1 MGGQDKFLQKVSR
14 CLLERFGND
23 LRNVAVVFNNKR
35 PHLFMRKYLAELSGK
50 AIWSPAFF
58 TIQPFIAQS
67 STKVTASP
75 AKQFVVLF
83 EVYNRLLQKEGREAL
98 SADTFYSLS
107 EIILADFSQID
118 YYLINVDKIFS
129 LMGNVAELQQQF
141 QGFEEEQLKFLKSF
155 WSSFSPEKQ
164 NQLQQRFV
172 ELWQRMPEL
181 YKQFHEKLSSQ
192 NLCTTAGMY
201 RSLAE
206 GKSGNADFIRNYKHT
221 LFVGFNALSAS
232 EELLFKKWQEEGL
245 CSFYFDANEHY
256 VSDPLHEAGF
266 FIRKN
271 TQINSLKNELSFGK
285 TAEFS
290 NPEKQITI
298 VETLGNTAQAKIL
311 GSILN
316 DKDSTLNK
324 AIILAN
330 EALLLPVLQT
340 LPSGIKTNVTM
351 GYPFVQSSIF
361 GFADLWLSIQEELF
375 LTKKSTIS
383 YENVIRFLYHPL
395 VGLFEKDIQSIH
407 SAIIKEHLNE
417 VECTSLWTL
426 SDLAAQTF
434 TSISQNES
442 LPEKLVLVL
451 ESILTELRKDNALH
465 DMDRKLITE
474 ALKSLRQLAGSF
486 KDIDEQK
493 LFSDS
498 APLNSRG
505 ARGAVELV
513 RTEGFSLSLQSKL
526 IRRTLQSLRIAFEG
540 EPLEGLQV
548 MGLLES
554 RCLDFDEVI
563 ILGMNE
569 GVLPK
574 VSISPTF
581 LPDSIRKA
589 FKLPVLEN
597 QNAIFAYLF
606 YRLLQSAKQVTLIY
620 NAVTDESGSGEPSR
634 FIKQLEF
641 ETKCTFINQLQV
653 NETPGIQPKNT
664 IIVEKSGPVW
674 NKLQQYFNSNGQ
686 YPNPRLSA
694 TDVTDYIA
702 CPLRFFYK
710 RIAGLKEP
718 ERLPDEIEA
727 NLIGSILHRLME
739 DMYSGFIGKSV
750 SKNDLIVLRD
760 VIPQKAVSA
769 LKAELF
775 GKNLHISQ
783 LNAVQKIVLKVVEQY
798 ALLILNYDVT
808 VAPFT
813 ILELENK
820 SDYLL
825 SFPVSVGLGKQKIW
839 LYGIIDRVDN
849 CNGKIRIVD
858 YKTGGDKVE
867 YHDLDSLFDMNSKH
881 QNKAM
886 MQTLYYTYIYEKVKN
901 LNRIE
906 PNLYVVKK
914 FGNNTLF
921 KTGGAKSVTLEND
934 ELENMKDSF
943 SNKLQG
949 IINDVF
955 DAGKPFIQTSN
966 IKHCQYCAYKDVCQ
980 R

>member
-1 MGGQDKFLQKVSR
+1 MGGRDKFLQKVSR
-14 CLLERFGND
+14 SLLERFGHD

-35 PHLFMRKYLAELSGK
+35 PHLFMRKYLVELSGK

-67 STKVTASP
+67 STKIAASP

-83 EVYNRLLQKEGREAL
+83 EVYNRLLQKEGRESL
-98 SADTFYSLS
+98 SADAFYSLS

-118 YYLINVDKIFS
+118 YYLVNADKIFS
-129 LMGNVAELQQQF
+129 IMGNVAELQQQF
-141 QGFEEEQLKFLKSF
+141 QSFEEEQLEFLKSF

-192 NLCTTAGMY
+192 NFCTTAEMY

-206 GKSGNADFIRNYKHT
+206 GIAGSPDFIRKYKHT
-221 LFVGFNALSAS
+221 VFVGFNAFSAS

-256 VSDPLHEAGF
+256 VADPLHEAGF

-271 TQINSLKNELSFGK
+271 TQINGLKNELPFGK
-285 TAEFS
+285 AAELS
-290 NPEKQITI
+290 NPEKQITV

-311 GSILN
+311 GSIFN

-351 GYPFVQSSIF
+351 GYPFMQSSVF
-361 GFADLWLSIQEELF
+361 GFTELWLNIQEELYMA
-375 LTKKSTIS
+375 KKSTVF
-383 YENVIRFLYHPL
+383 YEKVIRFMYHPL
-395 VGLFEKDIQSIH
+395 SGVAEKDIQSIH
-407 SAIIKEHLNE
+407 SVIIKEHLNE

-426 SDLAAQTF
+426 SALAAQTF
-434 TSISQNES
+434 TAIAQDES
-442 LPEKLVLVL
+442 LPEKLVLAL
-451 ESILTELRKDNALH
+451 ENILMGLRKDNALR
-465 DMDRKLITE
+465 DMDHKLISE
-474 ALKSLRQLAGSF
+474 AMKSLRQLADSLIE
-486 KDIDEQK
+486 IDQLK
-493 LFSDS
+493 S
-498 APLNSRG
+498 
-505 ARGAVELV
+505 
-513 RTEGFSLSLQSKL
+513 FSLSLQSKL
-526 IRRTLQSLRIAFEG
+526 VRKGLQSLRIAFEG

-554 RCLDFDEVI
+554 RCLDFDEVLF
-563 ILGMNE
+563 LGMNE

-574 VSISPTF
+574 VSVSPTF
-581 LPDSIRKA
+581 IPDSIRKA
-589 FKLPVLEN
+589 FRLPVLEN

-606 YRLLQSAKQVTLIY
+606 YRLLQSAKKVTLVY
-620 NAVTDESGSGEPSR
+620 NGVTGESGGGEPSR
-634 FIKQLEF
+634 FIRQLEF
-641 ETKCTFINQLQV
+641 ETNCTFTNLLQF
-653 NETPGIQPKNT
+653 NETPGIQPENT

-674 NKLQQYFNSNGQ
+674 NKLQHYFNSNGQ

-702 CPLRFFYK
+702 CSLRFFYK
-710 RIAGLKEP
+710 KIATLKEP

-727 NLIGSILHRLME
+727 SLIGSILHRLME
-739 DMYSGFIGKSV
+739 GIYSGFIGRSL
-750 SKNDLIVLRD
+750 SKDDIISLRD
-760 VIPQKAVSA
+760 VIPQKAAAA

-775 GKNLHISQ
+775 GKNLRIPQ

-798 ALLILNYDVT
+798 ALLILNYDAT
-808 VAPFT
+808 LAPFT

-825 SFPVSVGLGKQKIW
+825 SFPVRVGLGNQKIW
-839 LYGIIDRVDN
+839 LYGIIDRVDK
-849 CNGKIRIVD
+849 CNGTIRIVD

-867 YHDLDSLFDMNSKH
+867 YLDLDSLFDVDSKH

-886 MQTLYYTYIYEKVKN
+886 LQTLYYTHIYEKVKN
-901 LNRIE
+901 LNRVE

-914 FGNNTLF
+914 LGNNTQF
-921 KTGGAKSVTLEND
+921 KTGGTKSVTLEHD
-934 ELENMKDSF
+934 ELEKMKDGF
-943 SNKLQG
+943 AGNLQHV
-949 IINDVF
+949 INDIF
-955 DAGKPFIQTSN
+955 DAEKPFAQTSN
-966 IKHCQYCAYKDVCQ
+966 IKNCQYCSYKDVCQ